1 MRKSRLCIPK
11 IGVCRVDFINVEI
24 KRRRYEGTDRKNH
37 LAAKIFEKLLEGQPD
52 LGEYCFEDLKLARRR
67 GCMRF
72 VRSCGTFIGE
82 MNDRRNIS
90 R

>member
-1 MRKSRLCIPK
+1 M
-11 IGVCRVDFINVEI
+11 NVEI
-24 KRRRYEGTDRKNH
+24 KRRRHEGTDRKNQ
-37 LAAKIFEKLLEGQPD
+37 LAARIFEKLLEEPSD

-82 MNDRRNIS
+82 MNDRHNIS